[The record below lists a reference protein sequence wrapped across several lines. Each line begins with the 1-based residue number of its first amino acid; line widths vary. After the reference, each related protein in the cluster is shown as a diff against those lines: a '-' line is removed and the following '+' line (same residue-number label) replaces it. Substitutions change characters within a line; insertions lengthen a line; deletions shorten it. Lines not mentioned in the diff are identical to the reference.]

1 MVEYGNPSQFVR
13 LIIKLETIGP
23 VPVIVGKGVV
33 LLVGRSVRGPVD
45 TAVAM
50 TSSSAAKTYFY
61 SGGLK
66 DGVELAFAQGAP
78 VVYAVRV
85 LGTSHATA
93 DVTLSDGLTTAVG
106 GAKDVITISAKSPGL
121 WGNAVTVKVLRGSL
135 KATESTPYAIPGAG
149 SVGPYNTNYSD
160 IVVSDSANWVKVDGV
175 LYTLANNK
183 ITYSSP
189 PSSTQVYIDIVNGA
203 LTFGTSVPATSLI
216 TWNLKYYTR
225 KLVVSD
231 NETTYTYDN
240 ISSLVKM
247 VARLIGT
254 GFVTAEQVAGETHL
268 PKVQATAFQLSGGLD
283 GTTIST
289 TDWATALTVGGEA
302 AAELIGA
309 PQTCALTDY
318 EVAEGT
324 HDLIPVL
331 DAWSMEMANK
341 FHPCQCFIAVAP
353 NLSAEQVLDIAAG
366 YSNRLLTIVAN
377 GWDGSVYEKNIAV
390 ARAGKEAAVALG
402 ESAALPRNAMN
413 GLNGLLNTFEQTD
426 VDVLTQDSDARADA
440 IIKSRGIRPYV
451 GITTDQTWQ
460 FLRTVDNRTINY
472 VIVCSDQVA
481 RQYFHEKRTTA
492 VMAAM
497 KASIQAVLNDL
508 LRDENIRAYS
518 LDVTPDE
525 TDTGKVNIRLCME
538 NIGHIERIDETI
550 AVGILSNSGAGVIT
564 EVTNA

>member
-13 LIIKLETIGP
+13 LIIKLETVGP

-45 TAVAM
+45 EAVAM

-66 DGVELAFAQGAP
+66 DGIELAFAQGAP

-85 LGTSHATA
+85 LGTGHATA
-93 DVTLSDGLTTAVG
+93 SVTLDDGLSEPN
-106 GAKDVITISAKSPGL
+106 DVITISAKSPGL
-121 WGNAVTVKVLRGSL
+121 WGNAISVKMLEGSH
-135 KATESTPYAIPGAG
+135 KATETTPYAIPGAG
-149 SVGPYNTNYSD
+149 TVGPYYTQYTN
-160 IVVSDSANWVKVDGV
+160 IIASDSANWVKVDGV
-175 LYTLANNK
+175 PYTEANGK
-183 ITYSSP
+183 LVYSAP
-189 PSSTQVYIDIVNGA
+189 PSADQVYVDTTNGSI
-203 LTFGTSVPATSLI
+203 TFGTLVAATSLI
-216 TWNLKYYTR
+216 TYSLKYKTV

-240 ISSLVKM
+240 ISSLVKL

-254 GFVTAEQVAGETHL
+254 GFVSATAIAGETHL
-268 PKVQATAFQLSGGLD
+268 PAVSATPFPLAGGLD
-283 GTTIST
+283 GTAIST
-289 TDWATALTVGGEA
+289 SNWEDALRVGGAA
-302 AAELIGA
+302 AAELVGA
-309 PQTCALTDY
+309 PQTCALTEY
-318 EVAEGT
+318 EVEEGT

-341 FHPCQCFIAVAP
+341 FHPCQCFIGVAP
-353 NLSAEQVLDIAAG
+353 NLTAEQVLDIAAG

-377 GWDGSVYEKNIAV
+377 SWDNSTTSRNIAV
-390 ARAGKEAAVALG
+390 ARAGKEAAIALG

-413 GLNGLLNTFEQTD
+413 GLNGLLNTYDQTD
-426 VDVLTQDSDARADA
+426 VDVMTQDTDARADV

-472 VIVCSDQVA
+472 VIVTSDQIA
-481 RQYFHEKRTTA
+481 RQYFHEKRTGT

-497 KASIQAVLNDL
+497 KQSIKSVLNDL
-508 LRDENIRAYS
+508 MRDENIRAYS
-518 LDVTPDE
+518 IDVTPDE
-525 TDTGKVNIRLCME
+525 TDTGKVNIHLCME

-550 AVGILSNSGAGVIT
+550 AVGILSDQGTGVIT
-564 EVTNA
+564 EVE